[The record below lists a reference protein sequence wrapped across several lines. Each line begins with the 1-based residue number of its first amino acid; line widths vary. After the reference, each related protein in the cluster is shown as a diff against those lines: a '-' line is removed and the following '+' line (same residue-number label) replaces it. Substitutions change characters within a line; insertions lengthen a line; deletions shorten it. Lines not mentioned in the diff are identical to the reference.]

1 MKNRET
7 SIDPINQDAREVCRV
22 PCPKVEGYDFTQWYE
37 TVGKWSQDIDTKDF
51 LAAEI
56 REENFEC

>member
-1 MKNRET
+1 MET

-22 PCPKVEGYDFTQWYE
+22 PCPKVEGYDFTQWYA
-37 TVGKWSQDIDTKDF
+37 TVGKWSQDIDTKEF
-51 LAAEI
+51 LDAEI

>member
-1 MKNRET
+1 MET
-7 SIDPINQDAREVCRV
+7 SIDPINQDAQEVCST
-22 PCPKVEGYDFTQWYE
+22 PCPEVRGYNFESWYE

-51 LAAEI
+51 LEAEI

>member
-1 MKNRET
+1 MET
-7 SIDPINQDAREVCRV
+7 SIDPINLDAKAVCST
-22 PCPKVEGYDFTQWYE
+22 PCIKVSGYNFENWYE

-51 LAAEI
+51 LEAEI